1 MGCYSPQP
9 AHCRHLRRSRHSL
22 QPRVGALLCLFA
34 LVLSLIAPMVHMWEV
49 GARREHTTPKLFSA
63 LSRLHSPESSIVL
76 TTPEGMAPS
85 LPHDAMLCSVCQGF
99 SRLRHWLL
107 PPVYALVAPAASSWQ
122 APQTVSF
129 SAVYFLHRHMPRA
142 PPVLS

>member
-1 MGCYSPQP
+1 MGCYSPQRT
-9 AHCRHLRRSRHSL
+9 HYRHLRRSRHGL
-22 QPRVGALLCLFA
+22 QPREGALLCLFA

-49 GARREHTTPKLFSA
+49 GAGQERATPKSFSA
-63 LSRLHSPESSIVL
+63 LSQPHSPESAIVL
-76 TTPEGMAPS
+76 TTSEDMAPS
-85 LPHDAMLCSVCQGF
+85 LPHDAMLCPVCHGL

-107 PPVYALVAPAASSWQ
+107 PPVYVLVTPTASSWQ

-129 SAVYFLHRHMPRA
+129 FAGYFLHRHTPRA